1 MKLLEI
7 LENHKPIP
15 NNWKPIPSPYMEGPR
30 ASYDTEANDW
40 PLSRCHIMT
49 SEYIISVPQG
59 APLDTPQ
66 TIELL
71 LDAASRDPLY
81 VIFGLYA
88 LALQHM
94 GPTFTHAESRPYFK
108 TTENGRKVWLRQRMV
123 IEGEDIGFIYEADY
137 ILDVLSEAAVETVK
151 KMCKKIIA
159 TTPLGVK

>member
-1 MKLLEI
+1 MKLTEI

-15 NNWKPIPSPYMEGPR
+15 ENWKPIPSPYMEGPR
-30 ASYDTEANDW
+30 ASYDKEVSEW

-49 SEYIISVPQG
+49 SEYIISIPQG
-59 APLDTPQ
+59 GPLDTPR
-66 TIELL
+66 TVELL

-94 GPTFTHAESRPYFK
+94 GPAFKHAESRPYFR
-108 TTENGRKVWLRQRMV
+108 TTDNGRKALLRQRMCV
-123 IEGEDIGFIYEADY
+123 EGEDVGFIYEVDY
-137 ILDVLSEAAVETVK
+137 VLDVLSEAAVDTVK
-151 KMCKKIIA
+151 KMCKKIIS